1 MTDIRIY
8 NLVKTKVV
16 LVSQDQ
22 LVSFENNLTDIPS
35 PKRIKSKKNKVKFEV
50 NKEKGCQ

>member
-1 MTDIRIY
+1 MTDGRIY

-22 LVSFENNLTDIPS
+22 LFSYEDNLTDIPS
-35 PKRIKSKKNKVKFEV
+35 PKRIEIKFEV
-50 NKEKGCQ
+50 TKEKGCQ

>member
-1 MTDIRIY
+1 MTDVRIY

-22 LVSFENNLTDIPS
+22 LFSFENNLIRYS
-35 PKRIKSKKNKVKFEV
+35 ESKKIEIKFEV
-50 NKEKGCQ
+50 TKEKECQ